1 MEAEAR
7 WAALLR
13 APGSASG
20 HVTTEQVFELAVR
33 LGLESA
39 PGITVGCSI
48 TELGSTTGR
57 TVSSSGELAT
67 AIDRAQYDSGQGP
80 CLTAARENRVEY
92 LRDIAQTVEFPR
104 FAEAALGREVRS
116 SLSTPL
122 PGTPRPAAL
131 NIYAAV
137 PDAFDDRLRAI
148 ARLLA
153 RAVGTHASAADH
165 AARQVSSPRMTR
177 AQEQARLLNHAQAVA
192 GGTSA
197 QGFLTMARRS
207 SVEKRSIFD
216 VATDIVQ
223 DAQGSDAT
231 SADSERMTR

>member
-1 MEAEAR
+1 MEPEAR

-20 HVTTEQVFELAVR
+20 HVTTEQVFELAVQ

-48 TELGSTTGR
+48 TELDSTTGR

-67 AIDRAQYDSGQGP
+67 AIDRAQYDSGEGP
-80 CLTAARENRVEY
+80 CLTAAREDRVEY
-92 LRDIAQTVEFPR
+92 LRDIEQTVEFPR
-104 FAEAALGREVRS
+104 FAQAALGREVRS

-122 PGTPRPAAL
+122 PGTRRPAAL

-148 ARLLA
+148 ARLLV
-153 RAVGTHASAADH
+153 RAVAHASAADH
-165 AARQVSSPRMTR
+165 PAQQASSPRMTR

-192 GGTSA
+192 GGGTSA

-216 VATDIVQ
+216 VATEIVR
-223 DAQGSDAT
+223 DAQGSGET
-231 SADSERMTR
+231 SADRRG